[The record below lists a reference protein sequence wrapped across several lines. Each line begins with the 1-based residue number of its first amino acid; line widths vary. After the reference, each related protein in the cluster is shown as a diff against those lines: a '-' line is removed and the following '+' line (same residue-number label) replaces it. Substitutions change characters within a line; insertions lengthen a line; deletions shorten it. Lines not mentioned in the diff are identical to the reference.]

1 MKKIMLI
8 IISMLLVAV
17 INATNIKNMDVTTS
31 SGTLNVSVEQY
42 TNGIYDLL
50 VSEPTKH
57 ASNVYMTDFPFK
69 ENRKAFDEACKEA
82 YITLFKSVYPELCS
96 QILSGAI
103 REISLSVNFDDRK
116 EFINKNF
123 WVNVKS
129 MDLSVIESAI
139 AQLTGDDKLFSL
151 IRNGSEEVY
160 GKVSMT
166 PRSALSGEMLQLV
179 ENGEKGYFS
188 NAYIKITKE
197 DLE

>member
-1 MKKIMLI
+1 MKRIILLI
-8 IISMLLVAV
+8 NSMLLVAL
-17 INATNIKNMDVTTS
+17 INATNIKNTDVTTP

-57 ASNVYMTDFPFK
+57 ASNVFMTDFPFK

-82 YITLFKSVYPELCS
+82 YIALFKSVYPELCS
-96 QILSGAI
+96 QIMSGTI

-116 EFINKNF
+116 AFINKNF

-139 AQLTGDDKLFSL
+139 AQLTGDDKLFTL
-151 IRNGSEEVY
+151 IKNGSEEVY
-160 GKVSMT
+160 GKVTMT
-166 PRSALSGEMLQLV
+166 PRSALSDEMLQLV
-179 ENGEKGYFS
+179 NNGEKGYFS
-188 NAYIKITKE
+188 NAYIKITQE

>member
-1 MKKIMLI
+1 MIFLF
-8 IISMLLVAV
+8 LGLVA
-17 INATNIKNMDVTTS
+17 NATNTVVKNTNVTTS
-31 SGTLNVSVEQY
+31 AGVLNVSVEQY

-50 VSEPTKH
+50 ISEPTKH

-69 ENRKAFDEACKEA
+69 ENREAFDDACKEA

-96 QILSGAI
+96 QIMSGTI

-129 MDLSVIESAI
+129 MDLSAIESAI
-139 AQLTGDDKLFSL
+139 TELTGDDKLFNF
-151 IRNGSEEVY
+151 IKNGSEEVY
-160 GKVSMT
+160 GKVSMN
-166 PRSALSGEMLQLV
+166 PRSTLPDEMLQLV
-179 ENGEKGYFS
+179 NNGTKGYFS